1 MIKLLIILLALSWL
15 GCDDQSVGTMS
26 PILVSRETVEY
37 SGNESDI
44 LSLAVDGYVRDCP
57 PAPLFQSTQIALS
70 FTSRNDPNCNITIV
84 TWTDPTGYYHL
95 PSYFLCD
102 IRLDYSFYVMEND
115 GVYQLGASG
124 TYCEKKLRIDFG
136 ID

>member
-1 MIKLLIILLALSWL
+1 MTNLLIILLALSWL

-37 SGNESDI
+37 LGNESDTLI
-44 LSLAVDGYVRDCP
+44 LAIDGYVKDCP
-57 PAPLFQSTQIALS
+57 LVPFPQNTQIALS

-84 TWTDPTGYYHL
+84 TWTNLKGYYHL
-95 PSYFLCD
+95 PSFFLCKE
-102 IRLDYSFYVMEND
+102 RLNYNFYAMGND